1 MQARVGEQTV
11 ALYDVTLPLS
21 TTLAGWPG
29 DAPYRFD
36 WTCTK
41 AGGASV
47 NVGQLSCS
55 IHTGTHIDAPYHFD
69 DAGATTERLPLTAY
83 LGPARVVDLSGRTI
97 IRRTDLASVNPEG
110 TPRLLLRTA
119 SWKDHRRF
127 PDTIPVL
134 DEDVPAWLAERG
146 VILIGLD
153 VPSVD
158 VLDSKTLPVHH
169 ALGRHGIAILE
180 SLNLSAVPE
189 GVYELIALPLKIV
202 GGDGS
207 PVRAVLRTIGMT

>member
-1 MQARVGEQTV
+1 V

-21 TTLAGWPG
+21 TNLAGWPG
-29 DAPYRFD
+29 DALYRFE

-69 DAGATTERLPLTAY
+69 DAGATTDQLSLTPY
-83 LGPARVVDLSGRTI
+83 LGPARVVDVAGRPMI
-97 IRRTDLASVNPEG
+97 HRSDLANLNLES
-110 TPRLLLRTA
+110 TPRLLLRTGF
-119 SWKDHRRF
+119 WKDHHHF
-127 PDTIPVL
+127 PDAIPVL
-134 DEDVPAWLAERG
+134 AEDVPSWLAERG
-146 VILIGLD
+146 VILLGLD

-158 VLDSKTLPVHH
+158 VLDSKTLPIHH

-180 SLNLSAVPE
+180 SLDLSAVPE
-189 GVYELIALPLKIV
+189 GEYELIALPLKIV
-202 GGDGS
+202 GADGS
-207 PVRAVLRTIGMT
+207 PVRAVLRTGGTP

>member
-1 MQARVGEQTV
+1 V

-36 WTCTK
+36 WTCTM

-55 IHTGTHIDAPYHFD
+55 IHSGTHIDAPYHFD
-69 DAGATTERLPLTAY
+69 DTGATTERLSLTPY
-83 LGPARVVDLSGRTI
+83 LGPARVVDVTGRPLI
-97 IRRTDLASVNPEG
+97 HRSDFSNVNLES
-110 TPRLLLRTA
+110 TPRLLLRTG
-119 SWKDHRRF
+119 SWKDQRHF
-127 PDTIPVL
+127 PDAIPVL
-134 DEDVPAWLAERG
+134 AEDVPAWLAASG
-146 VILIGLD
+146 VILLGLD

-158 VLDSKTLPVHH
+158 VLDSKALPVHH

-180 SLNLSAVPE
+180 SLDLSEVPE

-207 PVRAVLRTIGMT
+207 PVRAVLRTQQ